1 MKLNRFKAF
10 ATRWANIPDKISK
23 IQESLGRIEARQ
35 LVETDIANI
44 NEAEFKV
51 YSQWGEDGII
61 QHILK
66 YVPIDN
72 KVFIEFGVEN
82 YIESNTR
89 FLLINNKWSGLILD
103 GNKEHI
109 EYIKKDMSVY
119 WAHNLKAEY
128 VFITKD
134 NINDTI
140 VKNGIPKDIGLLS
153 IDIDGNDYWIWEAI
167 TEVKPRI
174 VICEFNALFGPIDK
188 VSIPYK
194 DDFVRDTFHYSNIYY
209 GASLAA
215 LEFLGKQKGY
225 ALVGINST
233 GNNAF
238 FVSYE
243 YSKNFKILTS
253 AEAFRTP
260 QFREAKDI
268 NGELSYINLQKQR
281 ELISDLQVINVQTKN
296 LLQVKD
302 LQF

>member
-1 MKLNRFKAF
+1 MNLDRLKSFANR
-10 ATRWANIPDKISK
+10 WVNIPDKISK
-23 IQESLGRIEARQ
+23 ILESLGRIEARQ
-35 LVETDIANI
+35 LLENDISNI
-44 NEAEFKV
+44 NESEFKV

-61 QHILK
+61 QHLLK
-66 YVPIDN
+66 FIPIKN

-82 YIESNTR
+82 YTESNTR

-119 WAHNLKAEY
+119 WAHNLKAEH

-134 NINDTI
+134 NINDVI
-140 VKNGIPKDIGLLS
+140 LRNGIPKDIGLLS
-153 IDIDGNDYWIWEAI
+153 IDIDGNDYWIWDAI

-174 VICEFNALFGPIDK
+174 VISEFNALFGPFEK

-194 DDFVRDTFHYSNIYY
+194 HDFVRDSFHYSNIYY

-225 ALVGINST
+225 SLVGINST

-238 FVSYE
+238 FVCNE
-243 YSKNFKILTS
+243 YCKNFKVLTS
-253 AEAFRTP
+253 TELFRIP

-268 NGELSYINLQKQR
+268 NGELSYINLQQQR
-281 ELISDLQVINVQTKN
+281 ELISELQVIDIQSKN
-296 LLQVKD
+296 LIKIKD

>member
-1 MKLNRFKAF
+1 MIIKRLKNLID
-10 ATRWANIPDKISK
+10 RWKIIPISISK

-35 LVETDIANI
+35 LLENDISNI
-44 NEAEFKV
+44 NESEFKV

-61 QHILK
+61 QHLLRFI
-66 YVPIDN
+66 PIEN

-82 YIESNTR
+82 YTESNTR

-103 GNKEHI
+103 GNRKHI
-109 EYIKKDMSVY
+109 EYIKRDMSVY
-119 WAHNLKAEY
+119 WAHNLKAEH

-134 NINDTI
+134 NINDII
-140 VKNGIPKDIGLLS
+140 VRNGIPKDIGLLS

-174 VICEFNALFGPIDK
+174 VISEFNALFGPFEK

-194 DDFVRDTFHYSNIYY
+194 HDFVRNSFHYSNIYY

-225 ALVGINST
+225 SLVGINST

-238 FVSYE
+238 FVCNE
-243 YSKNFKILTS
+243 YCKNLKVLTS
-253 AEAFRTP
+253 TEVFRTP

-268 NGELSYINLQKQR
+268 NGELSYINFQQQI
-281 ELISDLQVINVQTKN
+281 ELISDLQVIDIQSKN
-296 LLQVKD
+296 LKKIND

>member
-1 MKLNRFKAF
+1 MIF
-10 ATRWANIPDKISK
+10 TRLKNIIDRWKRIPESITKM
-23 IQESLGRIEARQ
+23 QEALGRVELRQ
-35 LVETDIANI
+35 VQSLPADKL

-89 FLLINNKWSGLILD
+89 FLLINNKWSGLVLD

-119 WAHNLKAEY
+119 WAHNLKAEH

-167 TEVKPRI
+167 SEVKPRI

-194 DDFVRDTFHYSNIYY
+194 EDFVRDSFHYSNIYY

-238 FVSYE
+238 FVGYE
-243 YSKNFKILTS
+243 YSKNFTILTS

-268 NGELSYINLQKQR
+268 NGELSYINLQQQR
-281 ELISDLQVINVQTKN
+281 ELISDLQIVNVQTKN

>member
-1 MKLNRFKAF
+1 MIF
-10 ATRWANIPDKISK
+10 TRLKNIIDRWKKIPENITK
-23 IQESLGRIEARQ
+23 VQEALGRIELRQ
-35 LVETDIANI
+35 VLSLPADNL

-66 YVPIDN
+66 FVPIVN

-82 YIESNTR
+82 YTESNTR
-89 FLLINNKWSGLILD
+89 FLLINNKWSGLVLD
-103 GNKEHI
+103 GKKEHI
-109 EYIKKDMSVY
+109 DYIKKDMSVY
-119 WAHNLKAEY
+119 WAHNLKAEH

-134 NINDTI
+134 NINDI
-140 VKNGIPKDIGLLS
+140 ILRNGIPKDIGLLS
-153 IDIDGNDYWIWEAI
+153 IDIDGNDYWIWESI
-167 TEVKPRI
+167 TVIKPRI
-174 VICEFNALFGPIDK
+174 VISEFNALFGPIEK

-194 DDFVRDTFHYSNIYY
+194 EDFVRDSFHYSNIYY

-238 FVSYE
+238 FVSDE
-243 YSKNFKILTS
+243 YSKHFKVLTT

-260 QFREAKDI
+260 QFREAKDV
-268 NGELSYINLQKQR
+268 NGELSYINLQRQR
-281 ELISDLQVINVQTKN
+281 ELISDLHVINVETMN